1 MTAFWYKYIQNI
13 AIHIHTKI
21 ILFYLKFKSSC
32 DLFAKFGNLSKK
44 GNKRY
49 GLLLFGRKKTV
60 YTVFSFFNLLCN
72 WVCLS
77 SQPRRIPG

>member
-49 GLLLFGRKKTV
+49 GLLLFGRKKDCL
-60 YTVFSFFNLLCN
+60 YCVFFF
-72 WVCLS
+72 
-77 SQPRRIPG
+77 